1 MVDWKIK
8 GLYKADA
15 GLVYEEITSIGD
27 EVTPGQIVDY
37 AKDKDTEL
45 HKCFEWKDKIAAHK
59 YRLSQAQSIIRNIVY
74 IKDYKDEDEN
84 DKQLIVRAIVCKNEH
99 KNTYQTIKSCIEDPE
114 SYGRLQASMLKDI
127 TIFRQRYEK
136 YSMLKANYSDLF
148 DALDAIT
155 V

>member
-15 GLVYEEITSIGD
+15 GLVYDEITSIGD
-27 EVTPGQIVDY
+27 EVTPEQIVDY

-45 HKCFEWKDKIAAHK
+45 HKCFEWKDRISAHK

-84 DKQLIVRAIVCKNEH
+84 DKQLMST
-99 KNTYQTIKSCIEDPE
+99 TYRCTIHCPLHKSCYIVKTNRPLPDDTTFLVKCPA
-114 SYGRLQASMLKDI
+114 RHHDIAIMAKDA
-127 TIFRQRYEK
+127 RVYN
-136 YSMLKANYSDLF
+136 NYPKH
-148 DALDAIT
+148 
-155 V
+155 